1 MGKEPSPTKTPVEA
15 ARETTEVA
23 EVWLGGA
30 GPGGRGMVG
39 GGWRGCR
46 GHGGHLETGQWQRRD
61 GRPCALCPYGGCG
74 AGGFPRCQGTPGDMP
89 VKEHHPLPQGGRD
102 PSPRCSK
109 TLEGLALAPIWRCL
123 DPVQVPRS
131 GVWRHSTPQTPA
143 APVPGSSGF
152 ACPMGRPA
160 SQAAGETPALVPGAP
175 AAP

>member
-30 GPGGRGMVG
+30 GPWRAQRGSGRMEGLQGAWGPLGDWAVAEKGWEAVCALSLRGVWGRGLSSV
-39 GGWRGCR
+39 
-46 GHGGHLETGQWQRRD
+46 
-61 GRPCALCPYGGCG
+61 
-74 AGGFPRCQGTPGDMP
+74 PRDMP
-89 VKEHHPLPQGGRD
+89 VKEHHPLPRGGRD

-109 TLEGLALAPIWRCL
+109 TLEGLALSPIWRCL
-123 DPVQVPRS
+123 DPVHVHRS
-131 GVWRHSTPQTPA
+131 GIWRHSTPQTPA

-160 SQAAGETPALVPGAP
+160 SQAAEETPALVPGAP